1 MKKIL
6 LIEDNEDIREI
17 TAELLG
23 LSNYHVITACNGRE
37 GVEKALSQSPDLI
50 LCDIMMPELD
60 GYGVFHVLQHNP
72 VTQRTPFIFLTAKT
86 DHQDIRKGM
95 SLGADDYI
103 IKPFDP
109 TDLLN
114 TIENRLKKADMILK
128 TAGDGLDGMNK
139 LIVAAG
145 GEQLLEQ
152 FVEGRHV
159 DHYKKKQRIFSEGN
173 HPVRLYYVQKG
184 KVKVYKNNEDGKEL
198 ILKIVNEG
206 EFFGYISMLED
217 SLYRESADAL
227 EECEIAAI
235 PRSEF
240 EELLHGSPQV
250 SQKFIR
256 LLAKDILDKEDQ
268 LLRIAYNSLR
278 RKVADALIA
287 AQERFRRGGMER
299 LPITLTRENLAAMA
313 GTATESLIRTLTD
326 FKTEKL
332 IDITEGQISIVQY
345 EKLARMM
352 N

>member
-6 LIEDNEDIREI
+6 LIEDNEDLREI

-23 LSNYHVITACNGRE
+23 LSNYQVLTAANGKE
-37 GVEKALSQSPDLI
+37 GVEKALSAAPDLI

-72 VTQRTPFIFLTAKT
+72 ATQQTPFIFLTAKT
-86 DHQDIRKGM
+86 DPKDMRKGM

-114 TIENRLKKADMILK
+114 TIENRLRRMELMKSG
-128 TAGDGLDGMNK
+128 AGQHFEGINANMGTS
-139 LIVAAG
+139 G
-145 GEQLLEQ
+145 TEELLMQ
-152 FVEGRHV
+152 FVKGRHL

-173 HPVRLYYVQKG
+173 HPVRLYYVEKG

-206 EFFGYISMLED
+206 EFFGYIAMLEN

-227 EECEIAAI
+227 EECDIAAI

-240 EELLHGSPQV
+240 EELLQASQQV
-250 SQKFIR
+250 SRKFIR
-256 LLAKDILDKEDQ
+256 LLARDVLDKEDQ
-268 LLRIAYNSLR
+268 LVRIAYNSLR
-278 RKVADALIA
+278 RKVADALLA
-287 AQERFRRGGMER
+287 AQERFCRGLER

-326 FKTEKL
+326 FKSEKL
-332 IDITEGQISIVQY
+332 IDISDGQISIVQY
-345 EKLARMM
+345 EKLQRML

>member
-1 MKKIL
+1 M
-6 LIEDNEDIREI
+6 E
-17 TAELLG
+17 
-23 LSNYHVITACNGRE
+23 
-37 GVEKALSQSPDLI
+37 
-50 LCDIMMPELD
+50 
-60 GYGVFHVLQHNP
+60 
-72 VTQRTPFIFLTAKT
+72 
-86 DHQDIRKGM
+86 
-95 SLGADDYI
+95 
-103 IKPFDP
+103 
-109 TDLLN
+109 
-114 TIENRLKKADMILK
+114 
-128 TAGDGLDGMNK
+128 
-139 LIVAAG
+139 
-145 GEQLLEQ
+145 
-152 FVEGRHV
+152 
-159 DHYKKKQRIFSEGN
+159 
-173 HPVRLYYVQKG
+173 
-184 KVKVYKNNEDGKEL
+184 NNEDGKEL

-206 EFFGYISMLED
+206 EFFGYIAMLEN

-250 SQKFIR
+250 SQQFIR

-287 AQERFRRGGMER
+287 AQERFRKGLER

-326 FKTEKL
+326 FKSEKL
-332 IDITEGQISIVQY
+332 IDIQDGQISIIQY